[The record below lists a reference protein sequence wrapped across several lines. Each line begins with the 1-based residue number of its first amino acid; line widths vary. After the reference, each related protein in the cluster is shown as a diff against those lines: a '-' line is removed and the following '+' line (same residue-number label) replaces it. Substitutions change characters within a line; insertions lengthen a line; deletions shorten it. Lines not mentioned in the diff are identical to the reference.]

1 MKNLLLAAV
10 GQGMKHIIYSSL
22 LSFLLVASAAYG
34 GVPEL
39 KVVVFDAN
47 GNIAFKGKTN
57 AEATF
62 ATENLQPGNYV
73 VQFNS
78 QSASLKGNQ
87 YFLVISA
94 GKKKVTATDIPGEM
108 FHDAGVAMKV
118 GVGKGLKIT
127 GQIASMRMVNNKR
140 YVWLA
145 AETGSN
151 LGGHWVEAGVGD
163 GLHVVRLTNNYLRKM
178 QDSWGEGSLLNRF
191 RGVGAATYD
200 DGD

>member
-1 MKNLLLAAV
+1 
-10 GQGMKHIIYSSL
+10 MKHIIRGSL
-22 LSFLLVASAAYG
+22 LPFLILVASAAYG
-34 GVPEL
+34 GVPEI
-39 KVVVFDAN
+39 KVTVSDAN

-57 AEATF
+57 ADATF

-78 QSASLKGNQ
+78 KSPALKGNQ
-87 YFLVISA
+87 YLLVVSA
-94 GKKKVTATDIPGEM
+94 GTKKVKATDVPGEM

-127 GQIASMRMVNNKR
+127 GQIATMRMVDNKR
-140 YVWLA
+140 YVWVA

-151 LGGHWVEAGVGD
+151 LGGHWVEEGVGE
-163 GLHVVRLTNNYLRKM
+163 GHHVVRLSKNYLRKI
-178 QDSWGEGSLLNRF
+178 QDTSGEGSMLNRF
-191 RGVGAATYD
+191 QGHGASVYD